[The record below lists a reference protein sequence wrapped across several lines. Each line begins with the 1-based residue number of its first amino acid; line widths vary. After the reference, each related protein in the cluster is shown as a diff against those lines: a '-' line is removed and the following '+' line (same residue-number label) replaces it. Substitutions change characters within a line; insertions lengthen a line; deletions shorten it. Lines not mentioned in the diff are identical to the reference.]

1 MIKLNLLK
9 YKYAIIIFISFAI
22 INILIFFL
30 RDISFPM
37 VIYQDLSFFIPFS
50 GAIEINILFLLILPI
65 MAIIGGV
72 IGTYLAPLLILI
84 HKLVFGKKVSYG
96 FEEIKKP
103 DKFKSIFKGFFPSLM
118 AINFAILISDIQ
130 FIQDLLLSDSISGLG
145 LGFLQI
151 VTFLLCVSITLIPSF
166 SIFSGLW
173 TLSDAGIVFSNK
185 KQIEVRGK
193 AIPHTVQSLG
203 NWIKYLLKGYAGIAV
218 IFAYYELV
226 FLFLVNI
233 GSSTSQ
239 IYLLIVNFY
248 LFLGYI
254 LILPIVTIPV
264 VIILDIM
271 MDWRIRFIKKFANKL
286 GIKDNVEV
294 NFTIIS

>member
-1 MIKLNLLK
+1 M
-9 YKYAIIIFISFAI
+9 
-22 INILIFFL
+22 
-30 RDISFPM
+30 
-37 VIYQDLSFFIPFS
+37 YQDLSFFIPFS
-50 GAIEINILFLLILPI
+50 GAIEVNILFLLILPI
-65 MAIIGGV
+65 MALIGGI
-72 IGTYLAPLLILI
+72 IGTYIAPLLILI
-84 HKLVFGKKVSYG
+84 HKFVFGKKVSYG

-130 FIQDLLLSDSISGLG
+130 FIQDLLLSDSITGG
-145 LGFLQI
+145 FGPGFLQI
-151 VTFLLCVSITLIPSF
+151 ITFLLCVSITLIPSF
-166 SIFSGLW
+166 AIFSGLW

-185 KQIEVRGK
+185 KQIEIKGK

-233 GSSTSQ
+233 WSSTSQ

-271 MDWRIRFIKKFANKL
+271 MDWRTKFIKKFANKV
-286 GIKDNVEV
+286 GIKEKVDVD
-294 NFTIIS
+294 FRILS